1 VTLLGGHIFI
11 LPFIRAFA
19 SPHEHGLAEID
30 LAKIAIKGVPI
41 EQVRRRFK
49 PATREAEV
57 RVPKTDALVGR
68 LVQMAPAVVRHWKGG
83 SLIMTFR
90 SGLKTDRAK
99 TPDRRSRS
107 FTVRVPPRGEHI
119 LFRVPYAVLH
129 AEHAQAAINEM
140 TRWIHQKLGA
150 GLATSASTSVPRP

>member
-1 VTLLGGHIFI
+1 
-11 LPFIRAFA
+11 
-19 SPHEHGLAEID
+19 
-30 LAKIAIKGVPI
+30 VPI

-68 LVQMAPAVVRHWKGG
+68 LVQLAPAVVRHWKGG

-129 AEHAQAAINEM
+129 AEHAQAAIDEM